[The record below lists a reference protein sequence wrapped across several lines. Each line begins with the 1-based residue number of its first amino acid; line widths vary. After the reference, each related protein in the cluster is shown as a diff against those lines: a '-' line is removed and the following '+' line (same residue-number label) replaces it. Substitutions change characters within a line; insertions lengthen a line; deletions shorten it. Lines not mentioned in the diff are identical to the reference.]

1 MSTIIDPWF
10 DGLEIWLQSLNE
22 MSWLVLGDAA
32 IVMLAVFLVIF
43 MFAAIMKGIGVIL
56 RR

>member
-1 MSTIIDPWF
+1 MTSLDDPLF
-10 DGLEIWLQSLNE
+10 DALRVLLENLNE